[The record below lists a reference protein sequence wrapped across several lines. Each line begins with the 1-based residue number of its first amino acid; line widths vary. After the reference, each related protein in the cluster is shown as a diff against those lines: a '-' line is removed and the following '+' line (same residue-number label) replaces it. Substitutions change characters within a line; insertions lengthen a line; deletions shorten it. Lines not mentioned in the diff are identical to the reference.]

1 MLFDYIP
8 LTAKRILDLGTGM
21 EGLLKM
27 SRPEIE
33 AVAIDVSSTMI
44 NLGKKNF
51 VDDKSIRI
59 VEHDL
64 AISLPS
70 YQALLYII

>member
-64 AISLPS
+64 VISLPS

>member
-27 SRPEIE
+27 SRPKIE

-44 NLGKKNF
+44 NSGKKNF
-51 VDDKSIRI
+51 VDDKLIRI

>member
-64 AISLPS
+64 VISLPS
-70 YQALLYII
+70 YQALL

>member
-44 NLGKKNF
+44 NSGKKNF

>member
-1 MLFDYIP
+1 
-8 LTAKRILDLGTGM
+8 
-21 EGLLKM
+21 M

-44 NLGKKNF
+44 NSGKKKF

>member
-1 MLFDYIP
+1 
-8 LTAKRILDLGTGM
+8 
-21 EGLLKM
+21 M

-44 NLGKKNF
+44 NSGKKNF

-64 AISLPS
+64 AILLPS

>member
-44 NLGKKNF
+44 NSGKKNF
-51 VDDKSIRI
+51 VDDKLIRI